1 MDRQGSLPV
10 PTLSGPASGRRRD
23 VRTSIPPAKLAP
35 VNVTPARSAALA
47 LLSVFAA
54 TGCIRRDWLN
64 EPAIDADPGASAES
78 PTKPVVVQS
87 VDVAYDG
94 PEETTPLRAA
104 ASLPASNADHPRPDP
119 VLFRL
124 GAGHGTLAHVDLQP
138 CRDLGLPPGYLRMR
152 VTFHP
157 SGHVVRAAVE
167 SEAPPTDEALAC
179 VSEQLEVAMVP
190 AFDGEDVTL
199 SRIFFVN

>member
-1 MDRQGSLPV
+1 
-10 PTLSGPASGRRRD
+10 
-23 VRTSIPPAKLAP
+23 
-35 VNVTPARSAALA
+35 
-47 LLSVFAA
+47 
-54 TGCIRRDWLN
+54 
-64 EPAIDADPGASAES
+64 
-78 PTKPVVVQS
+78 
-87 VDVAYDG
+87 
-94 PEETTPLRAA
+94 
-104 ASLPASNADHPRPDP
+104 
-119 VLFRL
+119 
-124 GAGHGTLAHVDLQP
+124 
-138 CRDLGLPPGYLRMR
+138 MR